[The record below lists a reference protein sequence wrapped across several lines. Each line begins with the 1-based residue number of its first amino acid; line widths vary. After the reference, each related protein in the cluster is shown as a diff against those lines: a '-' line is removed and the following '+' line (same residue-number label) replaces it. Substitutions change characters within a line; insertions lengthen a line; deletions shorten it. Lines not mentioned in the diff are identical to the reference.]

1 MEVFYSGKWGT
12 ICDNSWDIN
21 DATVVCRQLGYKF
34 GVRALRGSYI
44 SNGTGQIWLNEV
56 ACTGSEQNL
65 SSCPHNGWGNK
76 NCGHGK
82 DAGVECS
89 STGTVK
95 IILKIELGFPVV
107 NMFNFYML
115 DPDLVR
121 VRWRIKTYLIRPR
134 LLTCYCYHNF
144 GAHLC
149 KPNKA

>member
-44 SNGTGQIWLNEV
+44 SNGTGQIWLDEV
-56 ACTGSEQNL
+56 ACTGSEKNL

-76 NCGHGK
+76 NCGHGR

-95 IILKIELGFPVV
+95 IILKIELVFPGV
-107 NMFNFYML
+107 NNYVQFL
-115 DPDLVR
+115 HA
-121 VRWRIKTYLIRPR
+121 RPR
-134 LLTCYCYHNF
+134 FGESSLEDQNIFDTSTIVNFLL
-144 GAHLC
+144 LS
-149 KPNKA
+149 